1 MGTPDTP
8 LIQIL
13 DNFRTTRVL
22 YPHLG
27 VSFDMT
33 FSFADDIFI
42 DLNSQVAEGY
52 TGRDVKV
59 RLMDTIDQML
69 GKKNTDQSGIAHN
82 LETHDPYIVDYVIND
97 LSAGQGEAA
106 PYDVRYVQEG
116 CVITNLRFNENED
129 KSTLIIPEEY
139 KGKTV
144 VGIDRLTRD
153 IEVGGDKIYR
163 NEISKIIIPKTVKE
177 VSDYAFYGM
186 SNLKTVE
193 FANGSVLESV
203 GVGAFMNCK
212 SLTGIV
218 LPDTVKEIEM
228 GAFSGCSAITS
239 FVVGKEVTS
248 LEAGSFIG
256 CNKLAEISVEAGNT
270 VYSSQMAYCLVSKEQ
285 CWWHIRKGVRVPA
298 IQCRH
303 R

>member
-1 MGTPDTP
+1 
-8 LIQIL
+8 
-13 DNFRTTRVL
+13 
-22 YPHLG
+22 
-27 VSFDMT
+27 
-33 FSFADDIFI
+33 
-42 DLNSQVAEGY
+42 
-52 TGRDVKV
+52 
-59 RLMDTIDQML
+59 
-69 GKKNTDQSGIAHN
+69 
-82 LETHDPYIVDYVIND
+82 
-97 LSAGQGEAA
+97 
-106 PYDVRYVQEG
+106 
-116 CVITNLRFNENED
+116 
-129 KSTLIIPEEY
+129 
-139 KGKTV
+139 
-144 VGIDRLTRD
+144 
-153 IEVGGDKIYR
+153 
-163 NEISKIIIPKTVKE
+163 
-177 VSDYAFYGM
+177 M

-248 LEAGSFIG
+248 LEAGSFILVAI
-256 CNKLAEISVEAGNT
+256 NWRKRVEAGNT